1 MQHDSDSPGASR
13 RSGLG
18 GIAERL
24 DRMGP
29 TVRGMLWAV
38 AAGLIFSVLNATIR
52 GLARDLDPMQ
62 TQFLR
67 YLFGLVVML
76 PFVFRAGLAAYRP
89 NGLGG
94 QFWRGI
100 VHTAGLAFWFTALPH
115 LTLADMTAI
124 GFTTPIFIM
133 IGAALVLREQVSGAR
148 WVAALVGFSG
158 VLIVVGPQFS
168 GGVGFYSLVMLASAP
183 MFAASF
189 LITKALTKRD
199 TAEVIVTWQNIAVS
213 VLTLPLA
220 IPGWVQPN
228 AAQWALFLFAGVL
241 GSGGHYCLT
250 RAFRSA
256 DISATQS
263 VRFLDLIWASVMG
276 ILVFGDWPSES
287 TLLGGLVIFASTM
300 WIARR
305 EARRS

>member
-1 MQHDSDSPGASR
+1 
-13 RSGLG
+13 
-18 GIAERL
+18 
-24 DRMGP
+24 
-29 TVRGMLWAV
+29 MLWAV
-38 AAGLIFSVLNATIR
+38 AAGLIFSVLNAIIR
-52 GLARDLDPMQ
+52 ALAQELDPMQ

-67 YLFGLVVML
+67 YLFGLAVML

-89 NGLGG
+89 NGVGG
-94 QFWRGI
+94 QFWRGV

-133 IGAALVLREQVSGAR
+133 LGAALLLRERVSGAR

-158 VLIVVGPQFS
+158 VMIVVGPQFS
-168 GGVGFYSLVMLASAP
+168 GGIGFYSLMMLASSP

-189 LITKALTKRD
+189 LITKALTRRD
-199 TAEVIVTWQNIAVS
+199 TAAVIVTWQNITVS
-213 VLTLPLA
+213 LLTLPLA
-220 IPGWVQPN
+220 IPGWVSPSP
-228 AAQWALFLFAGVL
+228 AQWGMFLVAGVL

-250 RAFRSA
+250 RAFRTA

-263 VRFLDLIWASVMG
+263 VRFLDLIWAALMG
-276 ILVFGDWPSES
+276 ILVFGDWPSQW

-305 EARRS
+305 EARKA

>member
-1 MQHDSDSPGASR
+1 MQHDSDSPGAKR

-24 DRMGP
+24 DRMSP

-38 AAGLIFSVLNATIR
+38 AAGMIFSVLNATIR

-76 PFVFRAGLAAYRP
+76 PFVFRSGLAAYRP

-94 QFWRGI
+94 QFWRGL

-133 IGAALVLREQVSGAR
+133 VGAALVLREKVSGAR

-168 GGVGFYSLVMLASAP
+168 GGVGIYSLVMLASAP

-220 IPGWVQPN
+220 IPGWVQPS
-228 AAQWALFLFAGVL
+228 AAQWGLFLFAGIL

-263 VRFLDLIWASVMG
+263 VRFLDLIWASLMG

-305 EARRS
+305 EARKS

>member
-1 MQHDSDSPGASR
+1 MQDKPDP
-13 RSGLG
+13 SGLPSRAVSG
-18 GIAERL
+18 GLAARL

-76 PFVFRAGLAAYRP
+76 PFVFRSGLAAYRP
-89 NGLGG
+89 NGLAG
-94 QFWRGI
+94 QFWRGV

-148 WVAALVGFSG
+148 WFAALVGFSG

-168 GGVGFYSLVMLASAP
+168 GGLGFYSLVMLASAP

-199 TAEVIVTWQNIAVS
+199 SAEVIVTWQNIAVS
-213 VLTLPLA
+213 LLTLPLA
-220 IPGWVQPN
+220 IPGWVQPS
-228 AAQWALFLFAGVL
+228 AAQWGLFLIAGVL

-276 ILVFGDWPSES
+276 ILVFGDWPSQW
-287 TLLGGLVIFASTM
+287 TLLGGLVIFTSTM
-300 WIARR
+300 WIARH
-305 EARRS
+305 EARKR